1 MKKKGLVYSE
11 ADQQLAQSIVDAT
24 ASTLSNLLYM
34 EKQEVIIEE
43 RTSEITEKNKELERV
58 VTELQ
63 QLSREKEL
71 ILNSAGE
78 GIFGLDLDGNITFCN
93 PAGES
98 MLGYETKGE
107 LIGQPYSIIF
117 DRNKRKQIIALPF
130 IERKW
135 NKYNTDG

>member
-1 MKKKGLVYSE
+1 
-11 ADQQLAQSIVDAT
+11 
-24 ASTLSNLLYM
+24 M

-43 RTSEITEKNKELERV
+43 RTSEITEKNKELEKV

-78 GIFGLDLDGNITFCN
+78 GIFGLDLDGKITFCN

-107 LIGQPYSIIF
+107 LIGKPYSIIF
-117 DRNKRKQIIALPF
+117 NRK
-130 IERKW
+130 
-135 NKYNTDG
+135 

>member
-1 MKKKGLVYSE
+1 
-11 ADQQLAQSIVDAT
+11 
-24 ASTLSNLLYM
+24 M

-43 RTSEITEKNKELERV
+43 RTSEITVKNKELEKV

-117 DRNKRKQIIALPF
+117 NRNKSREQKGSPYLSR
-130 IERKW
+130 EME
-135 NKYNTDG
+135 